1 MARAQVSAKR
11 CLAELLY
18 LTSCLT
24 SCLSRLLF
32 PKSWVC
38 VLCNGLENKHVNKHV
53 ACKLLLYFL
62 LCKAL
67 WIDTIVYSN
76 GIVAF
81 RFAVSPVFLML
92 HGGSVSKREAC
103 FRTLMNSVW
112 AAVAVAVQSRSACV
126 GPEPTGWEGGGGVW
140 LQPSRELPMVKVT
153 AVHSSGYKWLVRQH
167 CPVRSSSKILTLI
180 KQRWETL

>member
-18 LTSCLT
+18 LTSCL
-24 SCLSRLLF
+24 SRLFF

-62 LCKAL
+62 LYKAL

-81 RFAVSPVFLML
+81 RLAVSPVFLML
-92 HGGSVSKREAC
+92 HGGCVSKREAC

-126 GPEPTGWEGGGGVW
+126 GPEPAGWGGLVW

-153 AVHSSGYKWLVRQH
+153 AVHSSGYKWLVSNTAQ
-167 CPVRSSSKILTLI
+167 CGAALKY
-180 KQRWETL
+180 